1 MRLDAVTMTAVRK
14 LLILSSDTG
23 EGHNSAA
30 AAVENAAKSAGFAT
44 SIRKPVEESTKV
56 NRWLA
61 GFYNTLLTHRPQWMG
76 WYFWMIDTARPNER
90 DCFYSRVRRYIGRFI
105 DSENPDIVLSV
116 HPMLNHFLQRF
127 IKEERLEIACY
138 TLVTDPFP
146 PFWRGWFSP
155 YVDRYFVPT
164 DEALQAL
171 AASGIPPG
179 RIERVRMPVRSRFV
193 PATMTEIRDLR
204 ATLKL
209 DDANIILINGGAR
222 GGGPLLKIYRGVRSA
237 ASGAN
242 ILIVCGRNRR
252 LRWRI
257 ERMHHPRTRTFGF
270 LDDFYRYVAAA
281 DIVITKPG
289 ALSTYEALACNVPV
303 LLTGLRCLMPQETG
317 LFEAASHYDFGFA
330 ARTFDELGVII
341 RKGANE
347 WNRKRESIPQ
357 FYESASADQLLERI
371 QPANVPS

>member
-146 PFWRGWFSP
+146 PFWRGWTSP

-171 AASGIPPG
+171 TASDIPAW
-179 RIERVRMPVRSRFV
+179 RIERVPMPVRPRFV
-193 PATMTEIRDLR
+193 PA
-204 ATLKL
+204 
-209 DDANIILINGGAR
+209 NIAEVQEFRNAQHFDSASTILINGGAR
-222 GGGPLLKIYRGVRSA
+222 GGGPVLKIYETIRAEG
-237 ASGAN
+237 ASSN
-242 ILIVCGRNRR
+242 ILVVCGTNTQ
-252 LRWRI
+252 LR
-257 ERMHHPRTRTFGF
+257 
-270 LDDFYRYVAAA
+270 
-281 DIVITKPG
+281 
-289 ALSTYEALACNVPV
+289 
-303 LLTGLRCLMPQETG
+303 
-317 LFEAASHYDFGFA
+317 SH
-330 ARTFDELGVII
+330 I
-341 RKGANE
+341 
-347 WNRKRESIPQ
+347 
-357 FYESASADQLLERI
+357 
-371 QPANVPS
+371 

>member
-30 AAVENAAKSAGFAT
+30 AAVENAAQSAGFAT

-61 GFYNTLLTHRPQWMG
+61 GFDNTLLTHRPPWMG

-146 PFWRGWFSP
+146 PVWRGWTSP

-171 AASGIPPG
+171 AASGIPAW
-179 RIERVRMPVRSRFV
+179 RIERVPMPVRPRFA
-193 PATMTEIRDLR
+193 PATMTEIQELR

-209 DDANIILINGGAR
+209 DSASIILINGGAR
-222 GGGPLLKIYRGVRSA
+222 GGGPLLKIYQTIRKAESN
-237 ASGAN
+237 SN
-242 ILIVCGRNRR
+242 ILVVCGKN
-252 LRWRI
+252 
-257 ERMHHPRTRTFGF
+257 
-270 LDDFYRYVAAA
+270 
-281 DIVITKPG
+281 
-289 ALSTYEALACNVPV
+289 S
-303 LLTGLRCLMPQETG
+303 
-317 LFEAASHYDFGFA
+317 
-330 ARTFDELGVII
+330 
-341 RKGANE
+341 
-347 WNRKRESIPQ
+347 
-357 FYESASADQLLERI
+357 
-371 QPANVPS
+371 

>member
-1 MRLDAVTMTAVRK
+1 LDAVTMTAVRK

-30 AAVENAAKSAGFAT
+30 AAIANAAKSAGFAT
-44 SIRKPVEESTKV
+44 SIRKPLEESTKV

-76 WYFWMIDTARPNER
+76 WYFWMIDSVQPNER
-90 DCFYSRVRRYIGRFI
+90 DCFYSRVRGYICRFI
-105 DSENPDIVLSV
+105 NSENPDIVLSV

-127 IKEERLEIACY
+127 IKEEGLGIACY

-155 YVDRYFVPT
+155 YVDRYFVLT
-164 DEALQAL
+164 EEALQAL
-171 AASGIPPG
+171 TASGIPSG
-179 RIERVRMPVRSRFV
+179 RIERVRMPVRSRFL
-193 PATMTEIRDLR
+193 PAMMKEIRDLR

-222 GGGPLLKIYRGVRSA
+222 GGGPLLKIYRSVRSA

-242 ILIVCGRNRR
+242 ILIVCGSNKR

-257 ERMHHPRTRTFGF
+257 ARMHHPRTRTFGF
-270 LDDFYRYVAAA
+270 LDDIYRYVAAA

-289 ALSTYEALACNVPV
+289 ALSTYEALACHVPV
-303 LLTGLRCLMPQETG
+303 LLTGLSSLMPQESG
-317 LFEAASHYDFGFA
+317 LFDAAVHYDFGFA
-330 ARTFDELGVII
+330 ARTFDELEAII
-341 RKGANE
+341 GKGAQE
-347 WNRKRESIPQ
+347 WARRRPAICR
-357 FYESASADQLLERI
+357 FYERTSADLLERI
-371 QPANVPS
+371 QPAHAAP